1 MQGWPRS
8 AVQAFSPQTLVPQK
22 YILKA
27 KKTAECHYN
36 CRLLIEEEFHD
47 DPRHAKS
54 PAFARWT
61 AAQNAMPRDLSHAG
75 LPPDADRID
84 VVYLWVDGADPRWQA
99 NRRAAQARTGNDAG
113 AARFGDVSGRYRD
126 NGELRYNLRALQ
138 RFFPDHGHV
147 HIVTDGQ
154 CPAWLRT
161 GTEPGVSVVDHRAL
175 MPAAALPVFDS
186 GHIETYL
193 HHLPGLSERFIYFND
208 DVFLGAPFDAAWW
221 FSEAGLAVFK
231 EAALLPDYPAPQ
243 PHESALVNAALLSR
257 AWLSARDRHYRHD
270 PRIFA
275 HSPRPMLVSAMR
287 QLEHEAPEL
296 FHNVRSTVFR
306 SWTAPPLIPDLVPRW
321 MVHLGRATVRECAS
335 AYLSSGAAD
344 AAEQFGELCLRFGKL
359 DFFCINDTSDNAAP
373 EAPQLRRIGDTLEH
387 LLPCPSRFEH

>member
-1 MQGWPRS
+1 M
-8 AVQAFSPQTLVPQK
+8 
-22 YILKA
+22 
-27 KKTAECHYN
+27 KKECHV
-36 CRLLIEEEFHD
+36 
-47 DPRHAKS
+47 DPKRAKAA
-54 PAFARWT
+54 PFARCT
-61 AAQNAMPRDLSHAG
+61 ATQNTRLRSLGNAAMT
-75 LPPDADRID
+75 PPQSDRID

-99 NRRAAQARTGNDAG
+99 NRRAAQLRNGDEAG

-138 RFFPDHGHV
+138 RFFPEHGHI

-154 CPAWLRT
+154 CPDWLRT
-161 GTEPGVSVVDHRAL
+161 GPGISVVDHRTL

-221 FSEAGLAVFK
+221 FSETGLAVFK
-231 EAALLPDYPAPQ
+231 EAPLLPDYPAPQ
-243 PHESALVNAALLSR
+243 PHESALVNASLLSR
-257 AWLSARDRHYRHD
+257 AWLSARDPHYRHV

-287 QLEHEAPEL
+287 QLEQEAPEL
-296 FHNVRSTVFR
+296 FHAVRSTVFR
-306 SWTAPPLIPDLVPRW
+306 SWAVPPLIPDLVPRW
-321 MVHLGRATVRECAS
+321 MVHLGRAIVRECAS
-335 AYLSSGAAD
+335 IYLSSGAAD
-344 AAEQFGELCLRFGKL
+344 AAEQFGELCARFGQL

-373 EAPQLRRIGDTLEH
+373 DSRQLLRIGDTLER
-387 LLPCPSRFEH
+387 LLPCPSRFEY

>member
-1 MQGWPRS
+1 MLTPSVPS
-8 AVQAFSPQTLVPQK
+8 APLAP
-22 YILKA
+22 
-27 KKTAECHYN
+27 C
-36 CRLLIEEEFHD
+36 
-47 DPRHAKS
+47 
-54 PAFARWT
+54 T
-61 AAQNAMPRDLSHAG
+61 AAHHARLPCLSHAG
-75 LPPDADRID
+75 TPTPDADRID

-99 NRRAAQARTGNDAG
+99 NRRAAQARSGATTG
-113 AARFGDVSGRYRD
+113 AARFADVSGRYRD

-138 RFFPDHGHV
+138 RFFPEHGHV
-147 HIVTDGQ
+147 YIVTDGQ
-154 CPAWLRT
+154 CPAWLRA
-161 GTEPGVSVVDHRAL
+161 GPGVSVVDHRTL

-186 GHIETYL
+186 GHIESYL

-243 PHESALVNAALLSR
+243 PHESALVNASLLSR
-257 AWLSARDRHYRHD
+257 SWLSARDPHYRHV

-275 HSPRPMLVSAMR
+275 HSPRPMLVSAMH

-296 FHNVRSTVFR
+296 FHAVRSTVFR
-306 SWTAPPLIPDLVPRW
+306 SWAVPPLIPDLVPRW
-321 MVHLGRATVRECAS
+321 MVQLGRAIVRECAS

-344 AAEQFGELCLRFGKL
+344 ATEQFGELRASFGKL

-373 EAPQLRRIGDTLEH
+373 DTPQLLLIGDTLKQ

>member
-1 MQGWPRS
+1 MSRKNI
-8 AVQAFSPQTLVPQK
+8 FLKQK
-22 YILKA
+22 ELSNVTTIDDY
-27 KKTAECHYN
+27 
-36 CRLLIEEEFHD
+36 LIEKEFHD
-47 DPRHAKS
+47 DPKRAKS
-54 PAFARWT
+54 PTFARWA
-61 AAQNAMPRDLSHAG
+61 AAQNARLRG
-75 LPPDADRID
+75 LGQEDMTPPDADRID
-84 VVYLWVDGADPRWQA
+84 VVYLWVDGADLRWQA
-99 NRRAAQARTGNDAG
+99 NRRAAQARSGGNAG

-138 RFFPDHGHV
+138 RFFPEHGHV

-161 GTEPGVSVVDHRAL
+161 GPGLGLGPGVSVVDHRTL

-208 DVFLGAPFDAAWW
+208 DVFLGAPFDATWW

-243 PHESALVNAALLSR
+243 PHESALVNASLLSR
-257 AWLSARDRHYRHD
+257 AWLSARDPHYRHV

-296 FHNVRSTVFR
+296 FHAVRSTVFR
-306 SWTAPPLIPDLVPRW
+306 SWTVPPLIPDLVPRW
-321 MVHLGRATVRECAS
+321 MVHLGRAIVRECAS

-344 AAEQFGELCLRFGKL
+344 AAEQFGELCARFGKL

-373 EAPQLRRIGDTLEH
+373 DAPQLLRIGDTLEQ